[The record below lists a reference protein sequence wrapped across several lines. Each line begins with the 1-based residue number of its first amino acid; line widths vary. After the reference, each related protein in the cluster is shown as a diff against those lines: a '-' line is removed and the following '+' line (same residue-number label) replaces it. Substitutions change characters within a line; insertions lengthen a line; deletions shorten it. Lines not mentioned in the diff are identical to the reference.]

1 MVDAAA
7 DSIERDGIACT
18 SRLEQTLFDDMN
30 GLCRELMAEL
40 LSAGAATAR
49 DYEPEPEERNA
60 GNHGKRIV
68 TLFGELPEIKRT
80 YFWNED
86 SRRGHYPLTEASG
99 CRPSGGT
106 TSRSRPR
113 SSTSTTR

>member
-1 MVDAAA
+1 
-7 DSIERDGIACT
+7 
-18 SRLEQTLFDDMN
+18 MN

-49 DYEPEPEERNA
+49 NYEPEADERNA

-80 YFWNED
+80 YYWN
-86 SRRGHYPLTEASG
+86 
-99 CRPSGGT
+99 
-106 TSRSRPR
+106 
-113 SSTSTTR
+113 